1 MVSSGEQWL
10 KLWSLGLQWF
20 SMPIFTGRNEASH
33 KEAFYLKKPRVYST
47 NYMFNGMELP
57 ILSEL
62 GNNVSDYW
70 SSYFRLSQVGNSQI
84 HLQNNLLEMFDNE
97 KLMEAIPN
105 RKIPSM
111 GEERSLPHDYLS
123 TSWFTRSPPIPR
135 WPLCFFRVFS

>member
-1 MVSSGEQWL
+1 
-10 KLWSLGLQWF
+10 
-20 SMPIFTGRNEASH
+20 MPIFTGRNEASH

-47 NYMFNGMELP
+47 NYMLNGMELP

-62 GNNVSDYW
+62 GDNVSDYW

-111 GEERSLPHDYLS
+111 GEERSLPHDLPALHQYLDGH
-123 TSWFTRSPPIPR
+123 FASPAFSLSR
-135 WPLCFFRVFS
+135 FCLLHSSNKTPLGGQC